1 MAEVIDRFAGPY
13 EALSNFARIPV
24 TLHSHLEQRQITYPT
39 AEHAFNAAKT
49 LDPAERADIMAAAT
63 PGEAKRL
70 GRRVTLRPG
79 WDTSIRYTAMRTILT
94 VKFAPDTPAGRVLLG
109 TGNALLIEGNTW
121 HDQHWGDCR
130 CGRNSCQEP
139 GANWLGRMLMDRRA
153 ELVATLH
160 HHSQKDGQRHA

>member
-1 MAEVIDRFAGPY
+1 VTTVPDLVIYRFAGPH

-24 TLHSHLEQRQITYPT
+24 TLYSQLEQRDITYPT

-49 LDPAERADIMAAAT
+49 LDPAERAAVLAAPT

-79 WDTSIRYTAMRTILT
+79 WDESVRYAAMRTILAA
-94 VKFAPDTPAGRVLLG
+94 KFAPSSSAGRVLLG
-109 TGNALLIEGNTW
+109 TGNAFLVEGNTW

-130 CGRNSCQEP
+130 CGRATCREP
-139 GANWLGRMLMDRRA
+139 GENWLGRMLMDRRA
-153 ELVATLH
+153 ELREEA
-160 HHSQKDGQRHA
+160 DRG